1 MNEAKLY
8 GKTIPEILEH
18 IKQFNGKTLIFF
30 DTETTGLEPNRPY
43 EQVTQIAAI
52 AVNGDDWSVIDQ
64 FEEKATL
71 NPNTQK
77 ILNDPSIKAFVSKL
91 KEPNV
96 KVTSDNKELSPEIQS
111 LIRNIQ
117 DPVSREYMKDY
128 VRWLKKYKKHPTAL
142 EDILGMTRYSSGKP
156 ESERVSEKE
165 MLENFEKFV
174 GKHGSNIIMIAH
186 NASFDMKTIE
196 ARRKANGLGRMPKHT
211 VFDNLQF
218 VRFFLIPLVV
228 TLNDQEFLNQITTKS
243 KVQPYSS
250 SLGKVAQAMKINPSG
265 WHDALADVDMMIQV
279 MKNLIKL
286 LEQNTSADIR
296 GFQGTQA
303 KRLRN
308 MRT

>member
-18 IKQFNGKTLIFF
+18 IKQFKGKTLIFF

-43 EQVTQIAAI
+43 EQVTQIAAMAI
-52 AVNGDDWSVIDQ
+52 NGDDWTLLDK

-77 ILNDPSIKAFVSKL
+77 ILNDPSIKAFVAKL

-111 LIRNIQ
+111 LIRNIK
-117 DPVSREYMKDY
+117 DPISREYMKDY

-165 MLENFEKFV
+165 MLKNFEKFV
-174 GKHGSNIIMIAH
+174 EKHGDNVVMIAH
-186 NASFDMKTIE
+186 NASFDIKTIE
-196 ARRKANGLGRMPKHT
+196 ARRLANGFGRMPKHT

-218 VRFFLIPLVV
+218 VRFFLIPLIV
-228 TLNDQEFLNQITTKS
+228 TLNDQEFLTQIMTKS

-279 MKNLIKL
+279 MKRLIEL
-286 LEQNTSADIR
+286 LEENENVDISK
-296 GFQGTQA
+296 FQSTQA
-303 KRLRN
+303 RRLRN
-308 MRT
+308 IG